1 MQLITKE
8 RRLIKFNEWIL
19 DIEFNIPIL
28 YGNATL
34 KSFFLYFFIT
44 QRNKII
50 PSFSDC
56 QA

>member
-8 RRLIKFNEWIL
+8 RTLIKFNEWIL

-28 YGNATL
+28 YGNPTL
-34 KSFFLYFFIT
+34 KSFYLYFFIT